1 MREFLHDRSIL
12 ADATFS
18 SPLEPHL
25 SGDKMP
31 TASDP
36 QNAQLEAPTDPRVS
50 TGCAGLDNILNGG
63 FPLGRLYLIEGDPGA
78 GKTTLALQFTREG
91 VRNGERALYI
101 TLSESRADLAHA
113 AQSHGLTLDN
123 IEIVELL
130 PNEGDLMPEQQYTV
144 FHPAEVELNDRMQ
157 RIVREIQRV
166 RPERL
171 VIDALSELRMLAK
184 DPLRY
189 RRQILS
195 LKDFM
200 AGQECTVL
208 LLDDRSSREPDLQ
221 LHSIVHGVISMDRVP
236 REYGKTR
243 RQVEI
248 VKLRGS
254 PYREGFHD
262 YAIVTGGVVV
272 FPRLVAADSR
282 SDQMPEPVSSG
293 IVELDALTGGGLD
306 RGTSTLLIGPA
317 GCGKTSITAQWA
329 ATAAKRGE
337 ACAIFSFEEAPH
349 TLMARAVGLGI
360 DLRPHVASG
369 KIAIERI
376 DPAELSPGELVAS
389 VQEHVERKDVRL
401 LVLDSLNGYLQ
412 SMPGEQFLA
421 VHLHELLAY
430 LGNRGVLTLMV
441 LAQAGMLGSSLQ
453 SAVDVSY
460 LADNILLLR
469 YFEIQGEV
477 RQAISTVKRRSGSHE
492 HTIRELRLGPDRIHI
507 GRPLKE
513 FHGVLTGTPTF
524 LGGSKEI

>member
-1 MREFLHDRSIL
+1 LS
-12 ADATFS
+12 TV
-18 SPLEPHL
+18 SPEVIKVE
-25 SGDKMP
+25 SG
-31 TASDP
+31 
-36 QNAQLEAPTDPRVS
+36 PRVN

-63 FPLGRLYLIEGDPGA
+63 LPSGRIYLVEGDPGA
-78 GKTTLALQFTREG
+78 GKTTLAMQFVREG
-91 VRNGERALYI
+91 ISKGERALYI
-101 TLSESRADLAHA
+101 TLSESSADLHHA
-113 AQSHGLTLDN
+113 AESHGASLDG

-130 PNEGDLMPEQQYTV
+130 PNEGDLLPEQQYTV

-157 RIVREIQRV
+157 RIVKEIQRV
-166 RPERL
+166 RPDRL

-184 DPLRY
+184 DPFRY

-200 AGQECTVL
+200 SDQECTVF

-221 LHSIVHGVISMDRVP
+221 LHSIVHGVINMDKVP

-243 RQVEI
+243 RQIEI

-254 PYREGFHD
+254 AYREGFHD
-262 YAIVTGGVVV
+262 YAIVTGGVLV
-272 FPRLVAADSR
+272 FPRLIAADSR
-282 SDQMPEPVSSG
+282 SELPPEVVSSG
-293 IVELDALTGGGLD
+293 IPELDSLTGGGLD

-317 GCGKTSITAQWA
+317 GCGKTSIAMQWA

-337 ACAIFSFEEAPH
+337 ACVMFSFEEAPH
-349 TLMARAVGLGI
+349 TLVTRAAGLGI
-360 DLRPHVASG
+360 DIRPHLATG
-369 KIAIERI
+369 KISIQRI
-376 DPAELSPGELVAS
+376 DPAEMTPGELVAS
-389 VQEHVERKDVRL
+389 VQQLVEEKNVRL
-401 LVLDSLNGYLQ
+401 LIIDSLNGYLQ
-412 SMPGEQFLA
+412 SMPGEDFLA

-430 LGNRGVLTLMV
+430 LGNRGVLTLMI

-469 YFEIQGEV
+469 YFEAQGTV

-507 GRPLKE
+507 GAPLKE

-524 LGGSKEI
+524 LGGTQQS